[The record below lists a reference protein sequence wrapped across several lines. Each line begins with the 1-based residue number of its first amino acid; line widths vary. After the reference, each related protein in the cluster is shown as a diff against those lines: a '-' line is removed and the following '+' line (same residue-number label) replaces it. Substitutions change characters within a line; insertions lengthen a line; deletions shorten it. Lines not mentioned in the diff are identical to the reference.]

1 MSHTDWSVIGFP
13 GGPVGHS
20 VAPSAD
26 HYAEG
31 VAVRAIQIT
40 EFGGPEVLREAELTA
55 PVAGPGQL
63 LVRVDSA
70 GVNYAD
76 THAVEDSYLSRS
88 TLPMVP
94 GAEVVGRTAE
104 GRRVV
109 ALTDNGGYAEKAVV
123 QDYLAHDVPDDVSD
137 GQALALV
144 VQGLTAW
151 HLLRTCARLAEGE
164 SVVVHA
170 AAGGT
175 GSLAV
180 QLAKTFG
187 AGRVIA
193 TASTR
198 EKRDLALELGAD
210 AAVDADADGMKER
223 LEEANGGRKVD
234 VVLEMTGGPVF
245 DASLAALAPF
255 GRLVTYGMASR
266 VPAKPVEAAALMGR
280 SRAVVGFWLMH
291 CLGRPG
297 MYREPMA
304 ELLAMTADGRL
315 KPRIGGVYPL
325 VEAARA
331 HQDLRSRR
339 THGKLVLDV
348 TL

>member
-1 MSHTDWSVIGFP
+1 M
-13 GGPVGHS
+13 
-20 VAPSAD
+20 
-26 HYAEG
+26 
-31 VAVRAIQIT
+31 RAIQIT
-40 EFGGPEVLREAELTA
+40 EFGGPEVLRQVEL
-55 PVAGPGQL
+55 PEPEPGPGQL
-63 LVRVDSA
+63 LVEVSSA

-76 THAVEDSYLSRS
+76 THLVENSYLSKA
-88 TLPMVP
+88 TLPLVP

-109 ALTDNGGYAEKAVV
+109 ALTDNGGYAEQAVV
-123 QDYLAHDVPDDVSD
+123 EEYLAHDVPEGVTD

-151 HLLRTCARLAEGE
+151 HLLRTSARMAEGE

-180 QLAKTFG
+180 QLAKEFG

-193 TASTR
+193 TASSK

-210 AAVDADADGMKER
+210 VAVEADPADAVGLKER
-223 LEEANGGRKVD
+223 LVEANGGKKVD
-234 VVLEMTGGPVF
+234 IVLEMTGGPVF

-255 GRLVTYGMASR
+255 GRLVTYGLASR
-266 VPAKPVEAAALMGR
+266 VPPTPVQAAQLMGR

-315 KPRIGGVYPL
+315 KPQEGGRYPL
-325 VEAARA
+325 SEVSRA
-331 HQDLRSRR
+331 HEDLRARR
-339 THGKLVLDV
+339 THGKLTLDPAR
-348 TL
+348 

>member
-1 MSHTDWSVIGFP
+1 M
-13 GGPVGHS
+13 
-20 VAPSAD
+20 
-26 HYAEG
+26 
-31 VAVRAIQIT
+31 RAIQIT
-40 EFGGPEVLREAELTA
+40 EFGGPEVLRQVDLPE
-55 PVAGPGQL
+55 PVPGPGQL
-63 LVRVDSA
+63 LVEVSSA

-76 THAVEDSYLSRS
+76 THLVENSYLSKA
-88 TLPMVP
+88 TLPLVP
-94 GAEVVGRTAE
+94 GAEVVGRTAG

-123 QDYLAHDVPDDVSD
+123 EEYLAHDVPEGVTD

-151 HLLRTCARLAEGE
+151 HLLRTSARMAEGE

-180 QLAKTFG
+180 QLAKEFG

-193 TASTR
+193 TASSK

-210 AAVDADADGMKER
+210 VAIEADAAELKER
-223 LEEANGGRKVD
+223 LVEANGGKKVD
-234 VVLEMTGGPVF
+234 IVLEMTGGPVF
-245 DASLAALAPF
+245 DASLAALAAF
-255 GRLVTYGMASR
+255 GRLVTYGLASR
-266 VPAKPVEAAALMGR
+266 VPPAPVQAAQLMGR

-304 ELLAMTADGRL
+304 ELLAMTAEGRL
-315 KPRIGGVYPL
+315 KPQEGGSYPL
-325 VEAARA
+325 SDVARA
-331 HQDLRSRR
+331 HEDLRARR
-339 THGKLVLDV
+339 TYGKLTLDPAG
-348 TL
+348 

>member
-1 MSHTDWSVIGFP
+1 
-13 GGPVGHS
+13 
-20 VAPSAD
+20 
-26 HYAEG
+26 
-31 VAVRAIQIT
+31 VRAIQIT
-40 EFGGPEVLREAELTA
+40 EFGGPEVLRQVELPE
-55 PVAGPGQL
+55 PVAGPGQV

-76 THAVEDSYLSRS
+76 THTVENSYLSKT
-88 TLPMVP
+88 TLPLVP
-94 GAEVVGRTAE
+94 GGEVVGRTPD

-109 ALTDNGGYAEKAVV
+109 ALMDNGGYAQQAAV
-123 QDYLAHDVPDDVSD
+123 QEYLAHEVPDGVTD

-151 HLLRTCARLAEGE
+151 HLLRTSARIAGGE

-180 QLAKTFG
+180 QLAKAFG

-193 TASTR
+193 TASSK
-198 EKRDLALELGAD
+198 EKRELALELGAD
-210 AAVDADADGMKER
+210 VAVEAGAEGMKER
-223 LEEANGGRKVD
+223 LVEANGGKKPD
-234 VVLEMTGGPVF
+234 IVLEMTGGPVF

-266 VPAKPVEAAALMGR
+266 VPPTPVQAAALMGR

-304 ELLAMTADGRL
+304 ELLAMTAEGRL
-315 KPRIGGVYPL
+315 KPQVGGVYPL
-325 VEAARA
+325 TEVARA
-331 HQDLRSRR
+331 HEDLRARR
-339 THGKLVLDV
+339 TYGKLILDV
-348 TL
+348 TV

>member
-1 MSHTDWSVIGFP
+1 
-13 GGPVGHS
+13 
-20 VAPSAD
+20 
-26 HYAEG
+26 
-31 VAVRAIQIT
+31 VRAIQIT
-40 EFGGPEVLREAELTA
+40 EFGGPEVLRTVELPD
-55 PVAGPGQL
+55 PVAQPGQL
-63 LVRVDSA
+63 LLEVSAA

-76 THAVEDSYLSRS
+76 THTVEDSYLSRS

-109 ALTDNGGYAEKAVV
+109 ALTDNGGYAEKAAVWEAM
-123 QDYLAHDVPDDVSD
+123 AHDVPDGVTD

-151 HLLRTCARLAEGE
+151 HLLRTSARLAEGE

-180 QLAKTFG
+180 QLAKHFG

-193 TASTR
+193 TASSE
-198 EKRDLALELGAD
+198 EKRKLALELGAD
-210 AAVDADADGMKER
+210 TAVDADPEGLKER
-223 LEEANGGRKVD
+223 LVEANGGRKVD

-255 GRLVTYGMASR
+255 GRLVTYGLASR
-266 VPAKPVEAAALMGR
+266 IPPTPVQAAQLMGR
-280 SRAVVGFWLMH
+280 SRSVVGFWLMH
-291 CLGRPG
+291 CVGRPG

-304 ELLAMTADGRL
+304 ELMAMTADGRL
-315 KPRIGGVYPL
+315 KPQVGGAYGL
-325 VEAARA
+325 SEAARA
-331 HQDLRSRR
+331 HEDLRARR
-339 THGKLVLDV
+339 TVGKLLLDPAR
-348 TL
+348 